1 MEKLYHGI
9 SEKTLSIIYL
19 FIYLFIPQ
27 RGTFF
32 CGKDIRG
39 VGRGAGEVGFK
50 RG

>member
-1 MEKLYHGI
+1 MEKLYHGMG
-9 SEKTLSIIYL
+9 EKTHFYLSIYL

-39 VGRGAGEVGFK
+39 VERGGG
-50 RG
+50 GGGL